1 MKKIFL
7 IWVILLSVSINAQN
21 KDYILVQ
28 SDTSIIGFLSSR
40 IGLVFTT
47 QLDWNM
53 MKKITDEMDQEDYI
67 VRLKWDYKNF
77 AHEEIYYC
85 FDNSGNLLSTQSL
98 DATTLTYTKSNK
110 ENAPILS
117 LKDIHVDTRGDHLQR
132 AGRYKNASIAILFG
146 SGTTAYALIAADPI
160 NGPTASIIA
169 AAGGIASLGLN
180 IAGNMELIAA
190 GKAENRP

>member
-7 IWVILLSVSINAQN
+7 IGAILLSVSVNAQS

-28 SDTSIIGFLSSR
+28 NKTNIIGFLSSR

-47 QLDWNM
+47 QLDDNM
-53 MKKITDEMDQEDYI
+53 MRKITDEMDQKDYV

-77 AHEEIYYC
+77 VYEETYYS
-85 FDNSGNLLSTQSL
+85 FDISGNLTSNPLPVTSL
-98 DATTLTYTKSNK
+98 VYLQSNK
-110 ENAPILS
+110 EGAPLLS
-117 LKDIHVDTRGDHLQR
+117 LKETGIHYRDDHLQR
-132 AGRYKNASIAILFG
+132 AGRYKNASIAVLLG

-160 NGPTASIIA
+160 NGPTASIIGV
-169 AAGGIASLGLN
+169 AGGLVSLGLN

>member
-53 MKKITDEMDQEDYI
+53 MKKITDENQSVTCWFLTGVLL
-67 VRLKWDYKNF
+67 VRDVLVF
-77 AHEEIYYC
+77 CLTFHLSCAGFLMFVREEMSC
-85 FDNSGNLLSTQSL
+85 HKVKKTFLF
-98 DATTLTYTKSNK
+98 
-110 ENAPILS
+110 
-117 LKDIHVDTRGDHLQR
+117 
-132 AGRYKNASIAILFG
+132 ILFH
-146 SGTTAYALIAADPI
+146 LF
-160 NGPTASIIA
+160 
-169 AAGGIASLGLN
+169 GL
-180 IAGNMELIAA
+180 
-190 GKAENRP
+190 